1 MSTVE
6 DTNKIDAIG
15 IDKKTDKVTLK
26 IFDHLD
32 WSDEE
37 KHLYLL
43 QEKLNSY
50 LRFLESK
57 EIYEAYPPSKGRDL
71 EINIDFAVSPSTNAL
86 KFIDTASQVLQ
97 GAGFTLTFTID
108 SI

>member
-6 DTNKIDAIG
+6 DTNKIDAVG

-32 WSDEE
+32 WSDEQ

-57 EIYEAYPPSKGRDL
+57 EIYEAYPPSKGREL
-71 EINIDFAVSPSTNAL
+71 EINIDFATTPSKNAL
-86 KFIDTASQVLQ
+86 QFLDTASQVIQ
-97 GAGFTLTFTID
+97 EAGFTLTFTVD